1 MNTMDNKEEKHFSYL
16 VLVIFLFLFLNYI
29 NLIFLSEHLSMKII
43 YFLGAIICLLGMPMI
58 YIRDIK
64 GITLKSK
71 NKKLEKTILLKLYC
85 LYSLVA
91 LIFIIKVILDI
102 LATLNI
108 LQFNYSNFIGEIINA
123 F

>member
-43 YFLGAIICLLGMPMI
+43 CFLGVIICLLGMPMI